1 MVGFISAVQ
10 EELVAINDY
19 LDLKEKNQQVQSENI
34 RLALENSFMH
44 EMALENQ
51 RLREL
56 IGFKQQHEMQL
67 IAAQVIGKGN
77 REGIQ
82 SIVLDVGSQDS
93 VTKNMPIVVAD
104 GLVGKIFQVG
114 GDYSLGQILFDQN
127 FRVSGKAQRSR
138 VDGIIHWEK
147 GDFCLLKEVP
157 KRSDVLKDDWIITSG
172 YGEIFPSGLRI
183 GQISEISELP
193 NDLFMYIK
201 VKPAVDFEKLEEVFL
216 IKSSKPTR

>member
-1 MVGFISAVQ
+1 M
-10 EELVAINDY
+10 VAINDY

-172 YGEIFPSGLRI
+172 YGEIFPPGLRI

-193 NDLFMYIK
+193 NDLFM
-201 VKPAVDFEKLEEVFL
+201 
-216 IKSSKPTR
+216 